1 MFLKEDIKGKG
12 RDTRSLPLFN
22 EALFVTVHFDKSP
35 LKLNGSLSMIHFY
48 WSIPYANVHN
58 SQGGFKQGG
67 FDIQRNVAERLH
79 AVEAFSKISARVQI
93 RFNDFSAKNP
103 IYSFT

>member
-35 LKLNGSLSMIHFY
+35 LKINGSLSMNHFY
-48 WSIPYANVHN
+48 
-58 SQGGFKQGG
+58 
-67 FDIQRNVAERLH
+67 
-79 AVEAFSKISARVQI
+79 
-93 RFNDFSAKNP
+93 
-103 IYSFT
+103 